1 MEKNTDNRNMI
12 PYIVFE
18 SAEAKNERTIKRL
31 IIALVITIVLL
42 FATNVI
48 WIIEFCSFDFA
59 ETETTVD
66 GGSGI
71 ANYIGQD
78 GDITYGE
85 DYSKNT
91 DSQETE

>member
-1 MEKNTDNRNMI
+1 MDNNSSV
-12 PYIVFE
+12 PYIVYE

-31 IIALVITIVLL
+31 IIALVITIILM

-48 WIIEFCSFDFA
+48 WIIEFCSFDYV

-85 DYSKNT
+85 SYSEEKKEN
-91 DSQETE
+91 S